1 MAPRLGLGGGVTADP
16 SNNLFNLLLDNYP
29 AKAAFALRKLR
40 RSYTGYAMKVREGD
54 TGTNYEAD
62 VGFLPDGTIGDYS
75 PIFNKTGGPGVNL
88 VEFGNYGDLFLR
100 TLYDQ
105 SGNGIDAS
113 ETTIGYQCTVMS
125 SGSLITSGGL
135 PAWEY
140 DAPDN
145 LDIDGLK
152 DIEYLDSWYLADADD
167 STYLY
172 PSDTGDI
179 SNFGP
184 VAQNNSGSGNQLGN
198 NYGTSGTHAV
208 TLYVNGASTSPS
220 NRDDTHDLLN
230 GQKLIHH
237 SGGSSDD
244 WGGFQVGRY
253 EDQPSHSVHHYGG
266 KMQEMIFFDS
276 TQSSNRAGIDA
287 NLNDYYSIY

>member
-54 TGTNYEAD
+54 TGSNYEAD

-105 SGNGIDAS
+105 SGNGNNAT
-113 ETTIGYQCTVMS
+113 ETTTSYQPTLMDG
-125 SGSLITSGGL
+125 GSLVTSGGL
-135 PAWEY
+135 PAVQFT
-140 DAPDN
+140 N
-145 LDIDGLK
+145 LNNLEIAGLSNTS
-152 DIEYLDSWYLADADD
+152 YLDSWYVIDNSDW
-167 STYLY
+167 SYLY
-172 PSDTGDI
+172 PSDKTSN

-184 VAQNNSGSGNQLGN
+184 VAANSSGSGNARGN
-198 NYGTSGTHAV
+198 NYGTPEV
-208 TLYVNGASTSPS
+208 YVNGVDITSS
-220 NRDDTHDLLN
+220 LGDRDDVHDLLL
-230 GQKLIHH
+230 GRKLVHH
-237 SGGSSDD
+237 FSGDVSVFDD
-244 WGGFQVGRY
+244 FQFGRY
-253 EDQPSHSVHHYGG
+253 GNTSSSSQYNLTAKV
-266 KMQEMIFFDS
+266 QEMLFYDS
-276 TQSSNRAGIDA
+276 DQSSNRTSIDA
-287 NLNDYYSIY
+287 NLNDHYSIY